1 MAKGN
6 KILPYLIFGVP
17 LLIGGFF
24 LYKYIKSNKKGED
37 APPNL
42 PDPSN
47 TEPSRGGGGGGGG
60 VKPSVTKYFPLRKGS
75 KGGKVKELQQAL
87 LGYDSNILPK
97 YGADSDFGSETES
110 AVQSVLG
117 KKTIDSQDDINAI
130 ISKTSK
136 KKSDAETMA
145 KQKVA
150 DDNRTSLAS
159 TLIAEFKKN
168 PSYNDWYAVSDT
180 QISQGKLTS
189 DGRVPDLKS
198 VVIKKGEKI
207 KVGSSSTFKILEGGF
222 VEIRDPKNS
231 NFYRISPYGFEVK

>member
-47 TEPSRGGGGGGGG
+47 TEPSRNGGGGGG

-150 DDNRTSLAS
+150 DDNRKSLAS
-159 TLIAEFKKN
+159 TLIAEFKKS
-168 PSYNDWYAVSDT
+168 PSVKDWYAVSDT
-180 QISQGKLTS
+180 QISQGKVTS

-207 KVGSSSTFKILEGGF
+207 KVGSSSTFTILSGGF
-222 VEIRDPKNS
+222 VEIKDPYNS
-231 NFYRISPYGFEVK
+231 NYYRISPYGFEVK